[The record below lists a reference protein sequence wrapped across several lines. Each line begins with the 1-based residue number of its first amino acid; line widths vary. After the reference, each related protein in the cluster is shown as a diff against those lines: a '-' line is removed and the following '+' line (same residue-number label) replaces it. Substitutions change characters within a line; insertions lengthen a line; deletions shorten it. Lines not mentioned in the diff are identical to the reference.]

1 MASTYSTSL
10 RIQLIGTGDQSGVW
24 GTTTNNNLG
33 TIIEQAITGY
43 ATISVAGL
51 TTYTLT
57 SYNGISDQA
66 RNAVLEFTGAL
77 SANCT
82 VIVPAVPKNYFVK
95 NSTTGGFGVIIS
107 TGTGSTVTIPA
118 GQVYNI
124 YSDGTNYYL
133 STNYNSASVAIT
145 GGTINGTTIG
155 ATTPSTGAFTTLSTT
170 GALTYGGVVLAN
182 SVTGTGSM
190 VLSTAPILS
199 APLLASE
206 TYSTNASVS
215 AAGTTQGT
223 GTALVSDYN
232 IVTTVAASAGV
243 VLPTATIGRR
253 IIVVNKGLNALS
265 VYPASGAAIDA
276 LSANASISI
285 PVSGWME
292 FDASSTTQWYSTSNI
307 SISSTSAV
315 SSFSAGT
322 TGLTPSTTT
331 TGAVTLAGTLAVANG
346 GTGVTTST
354 GTGNVVLST
363 SPTLTTPVLGTPTSG
378 TLTSCTGLPLT
389 TGVTGT
395 LPVLNGGTGVTTST
409 GSGNNVLSTS
419 PTLVTPVLGTPTSG
433 TLTSCTG
440 LPLTTGVTGTLPVAN
455 GGTGVTTSTGTGN
468 TVLSASPTFTGTP
481 IAPTATAGTNT
492 TQIATTAF
500 VQSAIPTTVSSF
512 SAGTTG
518 LTPSTATTGVVT
530 LAGTLAVANGGTG
543 VTTSTGTGST
553 VLSASPTLTGTPIAP
568 TAAAGTST
576 TQISTTAFVSA
587 AIQTLYPIGSIYS
600 STVSTN
606 PNTLFGFGT
615 WVAYGAGRVLIG
627 QSGVSPYVAG
637 STGGSADAI
646 TVSHTHTATVTD
658 PGHFHSLPNSTSAQA
673 GTDVGGA
680 STTDTGTARTPNM
693 ATNSTT
699 TGITVA
705 NSTTG
710 VSGTNANLQPYVVV
724 YMWNRTA

>member
-33 TIIEQAITGY
+33 TLIEQAITGY

-57 SYNGISDQA
+57 SYNGIADQA

-95 NSTTGGFGVIIS
+95 NSTTGGFGIIVS

-145 GGTINGTTIG
+145 GGTINGTSIG

-170 GALTYGGVVLAN
+170 GALTYGGVTLSN

-190 VLSTAPILS
+190 VLSSAPILTTPLFS
-199 APLLASE
+199 AE
-206 TYSTNASVS
+206 TYSTNSSVS

-223 GTALVSDYN
+223 GTALTSDYN

-265 VYPASGAAIDA
+265 VYPASGATIDA
-276 LSANASISI
+276 LSANAAISI
-285 PVSGWME
+285 PVAGWME
-292 FDASSTTQWYSTSNI
+292 FNASTTTQWYSTSNI
-307 SISSTSAV
+307 TIASTSAV

-322 TGLTPSTTT
+322 TGLTPSTAT
-331 TGAVTLAGTLAVANG
+331 TGAITLAGTLAVANG

-354 GTGNVVLST
+354 GSGNNVLST

-395 LPVLNGGTGVTTST
+395 LPVANGGTGVTTSTGTGNVVLSTSPSISSPTLTTPVLGTPSSGTLTSCTGLPLTTGVTGTLPVTNGGTGVTTST

-419 PTLVTPVLGTPTSG
+419 PTLVTPILGTPTSG

-492 TQIATTAF
+492 TQI
-500 VQSAIPTTVSSF
+500 
-512 SAGTTG
+512 
-518 LTPSTATTGVVT
+518 
-530 LAGTLAVANGGTG
+530 
-543 VTTSTGTGST
+543 
-553 VLSASPTLTGTPIAP
+553 
-568 TAAAGTST
+568 
-576 TQISTTAFVSA
+576 STTAFVGTAVANAQSTA
-587 AIQTLYPIGSIYS
+587 AITGGTISGVTITASTISGTAVTANSIANTGGWAVTPTGTTLYFAYNGINVAKLDS
-600 STVSTN
+600 SGNLTVKAAVT
-606 PNTLFGFGT
+606 
-615 WVAYGAGRVLIG
+615 AYG
-627 QSGVSPYVAG
+627 
-637 STGGSADAI
+637 
-646 TVSHTHTATVTD
+646 TV
-658 PGHFHSLPNSTSAQA
+658 
-673 GTDVGGA
+673 
-680 STTDTGTARTPNM
+680 
-693 ATNSTT
+693 
-699 TGITVA
+699 
-705 NSTTG
+705 
-710 VSGTNANLQPYVVV
+710 
-724 YMWNRTA
+724 